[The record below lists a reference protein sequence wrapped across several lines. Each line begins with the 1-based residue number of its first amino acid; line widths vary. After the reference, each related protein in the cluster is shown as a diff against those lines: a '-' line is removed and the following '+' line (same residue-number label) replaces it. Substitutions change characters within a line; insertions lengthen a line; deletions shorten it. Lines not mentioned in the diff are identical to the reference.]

1 MCDAILVTLLKVRPH
16 HSQSSREN
24 ATWCSVTP
32 PLASYQEDP
41 SPNPPGEEQR
51 HRLTFLRGI
60 AMWIGSKC
68 KKNGFV
74 KNGHLRC
81 WCDGQSE
88 PNSTFQETR
97 GSFLESPDNWRARK
111 AVLVYMHDRGF
122 NSFAS
127 NMIKLSVNEI
137 KWSSLLARTHALILF
152 ISIWIYL
159 ILPGLSRNGPLV
171 DLANSYS
178 ESSGSMVSRLFL
190 IRVATKHRS
199 RSVVSLFWNEVKIK
213 WV

>member
-1 MCDAILVTLLKVRPH
+1 
-16 HSQSSREN
+16 
-24 ATWCSVTP
+24 
-32 PLASYQEDP
+32 
-41 SPNPPGEEQR
+41 
-51 HRLTFLRGI
+51 
-60 AMWIGSKC
+60 MWIGSKC

-111 AVLVYMHDRGF
+111 AGLVYMHDRGF

-213 WV
+213 WVWVKIGLEGNAFVPQKWLVMAGDIVAISRIMIEKTWWVMIFASLLPLLASVCLQTYEA

>member
-1 MCDAILVTLLKVRPH
+1 
-16 HSQSSREN
+16 
-24 ATWCSVTP
+24 
-32 PLASYQEDP
+32 
-41 SPNPPGEEQR
+41 
-51 HRLTFLRGI
+51 
-60 AMWIGSKC
+60 MWVGSKC

-111 AVLVYMHDRGF
+111 AGLVYMHDKGL

-171 DLANSYS
+171 DLTNSYS